1 MLWIY
6 TKEEYINGMKLLK
19 IIEDI
24 RCEIKGNADIDIGDL
39 KYDSRKVQKGDL
51 FFCISGFQEDGH
63 RYAKDAVDKGA
74 VAIVATKEQELPVT
88 QIIVQDDRQ
97 AMALMSVRFFGAPA
111 AGMKMVGI
119 TGTNGKTT
127 TTYMIKSI
135 AEAAGMKVGL
145 IGTIQNMIGSEVI
158 HTERTTPESVDLQRL
173 LARMRD
179 EGCDVVVMEVS
190 SHSLYLKRVEGIRF
204 DVGIFTNLTQDHMDF
219 HQTWQNYVD
228 AKKILFKQSEVTI
241 VNVDDES
248 AADMISAAHKDVLRF
263 GVQNNADILPS
274 NLELSASGT
283 RFTAQIKNKKIK
295 IDIGIPGTFTVYNAL
310 GAIAAAW
317 TIGIKG
323 DYIGEGLK
331 TLKPV
336 SGRFELLDTRG
347 GNYSIILDYAHSPDS
362 LENTLKTIRG
372 FATGRIVTVFG
383 CGGNRDRVKRPIMG
397 QIAQKYSDFVIVTSD
412 NPRFEEPMD
421 IICEIENG
429 LMGNH
434 PYICIEN
441 RREAILY
448 AIKNAQNKDII
459 LLAGKG
465 HETYQEICGVKH
477 DFDEKIVVAEIL
489 DELQSG
495 ALEK

>member
-1 MLWIY
+1 
-6 TKEEYINGMKLLK
+6 MKLLK
-19 IIEDI
+19 IIKDI
-24 RCEIKGNADIDIGDL
+24 RCEIKGNADIEISDL
-39 KYDSRKVQKGDL
+39 KYDSRKVEKGDL

-63 RYAKDAVDKGA
+63 KYAKDAAEKGA
-74 VAIVATKEQELPVT
+74 AAIVVTKEQEDLPAT
-88 QIIVQDDRQ
+88 QIVVQDDRQ
-97 AMALMSVRFFGAPA
+97 AMALMAARFFEKPA
-111 AGMKMVGI
+111 ASMKMVGI

-135 AEAAGMKVGL
+135 AESAGWKVGL
-145 IGTIQNMIGSEVI
+145 IGTIQNMIGSEVL

-190 SHSLYLKRVEGIRF
+190 SHSLYLKRVEGILF
-204 DVGIFTNLTQDHMDF
+204 DVGVFSNLTQDHMDF
-219 HQTWQNYVD
+219 HETWQNYVD
-228 AKKILFKQSEVTI
+228 AKKILFKQSVVTI

-248 AADMISAAHKDVLRF
+248 AADMISAAHKEVVRF
-263 GVQNNADILPS
+263 GVNNNADVMPL

-283 RFTAQIKNKKIK
+283 KYTAQVKNKKIK
-295 IDIGIPGTFTVYNAL
+295 IDIRIPGIFTVYNSL

-317 TIGIKG
+317 ELGIKAE
-323 DYIGEGLK
+323 YICKGLK
-331 TLKPV
+331 ILPSV

-347 GNYSIILDYAHSPDS
+347 GDYSIILDYAHSPDS
-362 LENTLKTIRG
+362 LENTLKTISE
-372 FATGRIVTVFG
+372 FADGRIVTVFG

-397 QIAQKYSDFVIVTSD
+397 GIAQKYSDFVIVTSD

-421 IICEIENG
+421 IIREIEKG
-429 LMGNH
+429 LTGDH
-434 PYICIEN
+434 SPYICIEN
-441 RREAILY
+441 RREAILF

-477 DFDEKIVVAEIL
+477 DFDEKVVVAEIL

-495 ALEK
+495 VLEK

>member
-1 MLWIY
+1 
-6 TKEEYINGMKLLK
+6 MKLLK

-24 RCEIKGNADIDIGDL
+24 RCEIEGDADIEISDI

-63 RYAKDAVDKGA
+63 KYALDAVHKGA
-74 VAIVATKEQELPVT
+74 AAIVVTKELEGLPVT
-88 QIIVQDDRQ
+88 QVVVQDDRQ
-97 AMALMSVRFFGAPA
+97 AMALMAVRFFGRPA
-111 AGMKMVGI
+111 ASMKMVGI

-145 IGTIQNMIGSEVI
+145 IGTIQNMIGGEVL

-179 EGCDVVVMEVS
+179 EGCDIVVMEVS
-190 SHSLYLKRVEGIRF
+190 SHSLYLKRVEGILF

-228 AKKILFKQSEVTI
+228 AKKILFKQSAVAV

-248 AADMISAAHKDVLRF
+248 AADMISAAYREVVRF
-263 GVQNNADILPS
+263 GVGNTADAMPQ
-274 NLELSASGT
+274 NLELSAEGT
-283 RFTAQIKNKKIK
+283 KFTAQVKNKKIK
-295 IDIGIPGTFTVYNAL
+295 VDIGIPGMFTVYNAL
-310 GAIAAAW
+310 GAIAAARELD
-317 TIGIKG
+317 IKG
-323 DYIGEGLK
+323 EYIAEGLK
-331 TLKPV
+331 RLPPV

-347 GNYSIILDYAHSPDS
+347 GDYSIILDYAHSPDS

-372 FATGRIVTVFG
+372 FAQGRIVTVFG

-397 QIAQKYSDFVIVTSD
+397 AIAQKYSDFVIVTSD

-421 IICEIENG
+421 IIREIEKGLNG
-429 LMGNH
+429 DNCQ
-434 PYICIEN
+434 YICIEN
-441 RREAILY
+441 RREAILF

-465 HETYQEICGVKH
+465 HETYQEVCGVKH
-477 DFDEKIVVAEIL
+477 DFDEKVVVAGIL